1 MLQVSKAT
9 DYALLFLTNLARQPE
24 RKWNVR
30 EASESLNISRRFL
43 ANITHQLARHGI
55 ITTAKGSGGG
65 VTLGKNPGS
74 LTIGE
79 VVEVFEGRVNLVDCI
94 HTQVDTNSPCVRDH
108 RCNVRSFWETL
119 SRDIEESL
127 RTTTL
132 QDLGENR

>member
-94 HTQVDTNSPCVRDH
+94 HTQVDTNSPLRQ
-108 RCNVRSFWETL
+108 RSPM
-119 SRDIEESL
+119 
-127 RTTTL
+127 
-132 QDLGENR
+132 